1 MRDYI
6 IMTDSCCDLNQQEVD
21 ELGLTV
27 LPLSFTIDGKTYL
40 NTPDHAEMS
49 PEEFFAKIAAGEN
62 STTAAANV
70 GQFDEAMRRA
80 LDAGKDILCICFSGA
95 LSTTYQSACIAA
107 EDLKSEYP
115 DAKILVIDSLSA
127 SRGQGMLLYRTVQER
142 RRSSPDI
149 ETLAAYVRSI
159 LQTQCHWFIVDDLN
173 HLKRG
178 GRVSA
183 TAAFVGTMLGIK
195 PVMHTDSEGRLI
207 SHEQGTRHEGCAQG
221 AGRQGGGAGRR
232 AGQEPALVHLPRQLP
247 RLRGIRQ
254 GAAGGALRR
263 DGRPRGLHRPRDRRT
278 HRLRHAGA
286 VLRGDAAMKWLELHI
301 DTARAGLEPVSELL
315 REQGVE
321 GLVIDDEA
329 DFKDFLENNHQ
340 YWDYVDDEL
349 LAEKHGKC
357 RVTFYL
363 GESESGFSTLA
374 QVRIALSALKK
385 QHPEY
390 APLLLTM
397 ENVEDADW
405 ENNWKQFYKPM
416 EIGER
421 LLVIPEWEQ
430 AKPTERVKL
439 ILNPGLTFGTGSH
452 ATTRLCLQ
460 ALEKHIRGGEKM
472 LDLGCGSGILSIAAL
487 LLGAEDAFACDIDDK
502 CVGVAYE
509 NAALNGIGREH
520 YTVRAGDVLS
530 DKRLAREF
538 GGDYDIVV
546 ANIVADVII
555 ALAPQVRPLLKK
567 GGLFLCS
574 GIIDDRAVEVADAL
588 RLAGWAIMEARES
601 EGWFSYLCK

>member
-1 MRDYI
+1 MKCAEKDLLLYAV
-6 IMTDSCCDLNQQEVD
+6 TDRYWLNGRTLADVVRESLEGGVTMLQLREKTLEEPTFLQEAKELQALCRAYHVPFIVNDNVD
-21 ELGLTV
+21 IALAMDA
-27 LPLSFTIDGKTYL
+27 DGV
-40 NTPDHAEMS
+40 H
-49 PEEFFAKIAAGEN
+49 
-62 STTAAANV
+62 V
-70 GQFDEAMRRA
+70 GQSDMEA
-80 LDAGKDILCICFSGA
+80 LDVRAKLG
-95 LSTTYQSACIAA
+95 
-107 EDLKSEYP
+107 P
-115 DAKILVIDSLSA
+115 DKII
-127 SRGQGMLLYRTVQER
+127 G
-142 RRSSPDI
+142 
-149 ETLAAYVRSI
+149 
-159 LQTQCHWFIVDDLN
+159 
-173 HLKRG
+173 
-178 GRVSA
+178 VSA
-183 TAAFVGTMLGIK
+183 QTV
-195 PVMHTDSEGRLI
+195 
-207 SHEQGTRHEGCAQG
+207 EQA
-221 AGRQGGGAGRR
+221 
-232 AGQEPALVHLPRQLP
+232 
-247 RLRGIRQ
+247 
-254 GAAGGALRR
+254 
-263 DGRPRGLHRPRDRRT
+263 
-278 HRLRHAGA
+278 
-286 VLRGDAAMKWLELHI
+286 
-301 DTARAGLEPVSELL
+301 
-315 REQGVE
+315 
-321 GLVIDDEA
+321 
-329 DFKDFLENNHQ
+329 
-340 YWDYVDDEL
+340 L

-363 GESESGFSTLA
+363 EESESGFSTLA

-460 ALEKHIRGGEKM
+460 ALEKHIRGGEKV